1 MLKGV
6 DISDKIAIL
15 YLIHFGRKDPDL
27 ATCKDC
33 VDYELGFCCGGAED
47 VMECMYEKAES
58 CEFISNIY

>member
-6 DISDKIAIL
+6 DISDKIVIL